1 MIISLECTR
10 CTHKCLTDSLISWLT
25 EVGIVHFS
33 DRVGGDREVV
43 SLRSALICLPYPVGC
58 VARSCLRLF
67 AQFIIIIAARRSTLF
82 TSCTELNFTF
92 VDSSNFRLD
101 ANLLLLCSS
110 SSYSRFRTLLK
121 VYQVITEHWSDR
133 NGCCCC
139 ARFASDRFVLY
150 EIRNWILK
158 SLLPILK

>member
-1 MIISLECTR
+1 MIISFQCTR
-10 CTHKCLTDSLISWLT
+10 CTHKCLTDSLITWLT
-25 EVGIVHFS
+25 EVGIVRFL
-33 DRVGGDREVV
+33 DEVGGKEV
-43 SLRSALICLPYPVGC
+43 SLRSALVCLPYPVGC

-67 AQFIIIIAARRSTLF
+67 TQVIIIIAARRSTLF

-110 SSYSRFRTLLK
+110 STYSRFRTLLK
-121 VYQVITEHWSDR
+121 VYQVITEHWSDG

-139 ARFASDRFVLY
+139 ARFTSDRFVLY